1 MADDDEP
8 DPYACDGCS
17 RADVPLREASE
28 GRSLCL
34 TCIEVAPDLAGVE
47 QQAIEM
53 LRTLSRI
60 VRKLD

>member
-1 MADDDEP
+1 VVDDE
-8 DPYACDGCS
+8 DAYGCDGCS
-17 RADVPLREASE
+17 RNGVPLLEAVD

-34 TCIEVAPDLAGVE
+34 QCVEATPDGAGVE
-47 QQAIEM
+47 RDAIEM